1 MSIFHAAFGINPTT
15 ELQDPHI
22 ISLSPL
28 KGCRK
33 CYLSWTEAEEF
44 LMRSEKQ
51 HRRQTVSTGYSQGF
65 LGLR

>member
-28 KGCRK
+28 KGAVNVIFPGRK
-33 CYLSWTEAEEF
+33 QKNS
-44 LMRSEKQ
+44 
-51 HRRQTVSTGYSQGF
+51 
-65 LGLR
+65 